1 MDTSKEPSLIT
12 PLPPDSYAGF
22 AHGLTQAPPSSTDQA
37 SPDEVNPDNPPWGVG
52 TAFLVWIASA
62 LLLLFMP
69 VIVLIPYA
77 LLGHR
82 GAVTGE
88 AAQTLLKDQTAIVL
102 LVLSTLPAHLLTLGL
117 VWMVV
122 TGFGKRPFWQTLGWS
137 WSKRVGVWKS
147 VGVAVLVL
155 IVGALLTT
163 VVKGGPTELDQIV
176 NSSTAARISIALL
189 ATVTAPLVEE
199 MIYRGLLYSALQRLT
214 GVVWAVI
221 VVSALFAGV
230 HVFQYQNNVGVIA
243 AISIFSLSLTL
254 MRAYSGRLLPCYV
267 MHLVFNGLQSVM
279 IVLEPYMQPR
289 SGSGGGE
296 QKAAIIFDA
305 AHHLLQKL
313 I

>member
-1 MDTSKEPSLIT
+1 LIS
-12 PLPPDSYAGF
+12 PLPPDSYADF
-22 AHGLTQAPPSSTDQA
+22 AHGLMQAPPSSTDQA
-37 SPDEVNPDNPPWGVG
+37 SPGAIDPDNPPWGVW

-62 LLLLFMP
+62 LLLIFMP
-69 VIVLIPYA
+69 VLVLIPYA

-102 LVLSTLPAHLLTLGL
+102 LVLSTLPAHLVTLGL
-117 VWMVV
+117 IWAVV
-122 TGFGKRPFWQTLGWS
+122 TSLGKRPFWQTLGWS
-137 WSKRVGVWKS
+137 WSKQVGLWKS
-147 VGVAVLVL
+147 IGVAVLVL

-163 VVKGGPTELDQIV
+163 VVKGDPTELDQIV
-176 NSSTAARISIALL
+176 ASSTAARISIALL
-189 ATVTAPLVEE
+189 ATLTAPLVEE

-221 VVSALFAGV
+221 IVSTLFAGV
-230 HVFQYQNNVGVIA
+230 HVFQYQNNLGVIA

-267 MHLVFNGLQSVM
+267 MHLVFNGLQSLL
-279 IVLEPYMQPR
+279 IVLEPYIRP
-289 SGSGGGE
+289 SSSGGGE
-296 QKAAIIFDA
+296 QKAAIIVDA
-305 AHHLLQKL
+305 ARHLFQNL